1 MKIILPGNKI
11 REQIG
16 VWQPKVSIGK
26 GNIGVTMSPITPNG
40 VWVK

>member
-1 MKIILPGNKI
+1 MKMNLIRIKI

-16 VWQPKVSIGK
+16 VWQAKVSTAK
-26 GNIGVTMSPITPNG
+26 GNIGTTMSPITPNG